1 MKDLSSEIYLNIKDL
16 AQYFGIPRA
25 KAKQVFTWA
34 DQIDDQELNV
44 YRLYPNKVRKSV
56 ACKVLQIDMA
66 SQDEKMRTL
75 YQSNPQV
82 NE

>member
-16 AQYFGIPRA
+16 AQYFGLSRA
-25 KAKQVFTWA
+25 KAKQVFAWA

-56 ACKVLQIDMA
+56 ACRVLQIDMA